1 MANPGAAHQKRWV
14 KYRNAM
20 GRGTNAP
27 RAFAESGDPRLRKMV
42 APLLELGLE
51 PS

>member
-1 MANPGAAHQKRWV
+1 MANPVADHQKRWV

-20 GRGTNAP
+20 GSGITAP